1 MEGNTLTEKAATRDA
16 YGKALVELG
25 RRVEKVVVLDAD
37 LSKSTKTVLFAQEFP
52 LRFFNMGISEADMMG
67 TAAGLAA
74 SGYIPF
80 VSTFGVF
87 ATGRVYD
94 QVRNSIAY
102 TRLNV
107 KIAATHTGL
116 TVGEDGAS
124 HQTVE
129 DIALMRVL
137 PNMIVVVPA
146 DAGQTYQ
153 AVEAVAEHEGPV
165 YLRLGRPKV
174 PQVVPDGTPF
184 QIGKAQILREG
195 KDLLFIATGIMV
207 GAALE
212 AAAVMEKQG
221 INAAVLNVHTI
232 KPLDEK
238 LILQMAAK
246 TGAIVTAEE
255 HSILGGLGGA
265 VAEVISE
272 NHPLPVIRV
281 GVNDTFGESGSPDDL
296 LVKYGLTA
304 EKLVEA
310 GQKALGMKK
319 KVV

>member
-1 MEGNTLTEKAATRDA
+1 MTEKAATRDA

-25 RRVEKVVVLDAD
+25 RRIEKVVVLDAD
-37 LSKSTKTVLFAQEFP
+37 LSKSTKTVLFAEEFP

-102 TRLNV
+102 TKLNV

-153 AVEAVAEHEGPV
+153 AVEAVAEYEGPV

-174 PQVVPDGTPF
+174 PHVVPEGTPF
-184 QIGKAQILREG
+184 EIGKAQILREG

-207 GAALE
+207 GAALD
-212 AAAVMEKQG
+212 AAALMEKQG
-221 INAAVLNVHTI
+221 VNAAVLNVHTI

-238 LILQMAAK
+238 LILQMAAEA
-246 TGAIVTAEE
+246 GAIVTAEE
-255 HSILGGLGGA
+255 HSIMGGLGGA
-265 VAEVISE
+265 VAEIISE
-272 NHPLPVIRV
+272 NYPVPVIRV

-296 LVKYGLTA
+296 LIKYGLTA

-310 GQKALGMKK
+310 GQKALEMKRR
-319 KVV
+319 